1 MRRGLGCA
9 LTFALVIITSV
20 VRADWNQWRGPNRDG
35 KVVGF
40 QLPNP
45 LPKQLTRMWKVEVGT
60 GHSSPLVVGSSV
72 FVFARQDNNEVVR
85 CLELATGKEVWKQS
99 YPAPYEMNPAAQGH
113 GKGPKST
120 PVCSGGL
127 LCTLGISGILS
138 CFEAKTGR
146 VVWRHEFSKSF
157 KTTSPLYGAAMSPV
171 VDNGL
176 LIVHVGGHDDGAL
189 TAFDVKTGAVRWR
202 WTGDGPGYA
211 SPIIVTLGGMRQVVT
226 QTQKMCVG
234 VSAQNGQLL
243 WSIPFKTAYDQ
254 NAVTPVAVGDMI
266 VFGGMR
272 QPTFAL
278 RVRNNGNQWR
288 AEKVWETTG
297 ATFYMSTPVAS
308 GNRLYGM
315 SEKQGGQMCTIDAA
329 SGKVEWTGDARLSAN
344 AATFDTSSA
353 LLVLTTNSNL
363 HVFQKNGAA
372 LAEIARYQVADS
384 PTWASP
390 AFIGNRVLVK
400 DATSLALWE
409 FGK

>member
-1 MRRGLGCA
+1 MSKLLLLA
-9 LTFALVIITSV
+9 FVFVINTSV

-35 KVVGF
+35 KVGGF

-45 LPKQLTRMWKVEVGT
+45 LPKQLVRKWKVEVGT
-60 GHSSPLVVGSSV
+60 GHSSPLVVGNHV
-72 FVFARQDNNEVVR
+72 FIFARQDDNEVVR
-85 CLELATGKEVWKQS
+85 CLELTTGKEVWKQS
-99 YPAPYEMNPAAQGH
+99 YPAPYEMNPAARGH

-120 PVCSGGL
+120 PVWSGGL
-127 LCTLGISGILS
+127 LGTLGISGILS
-138 CFEAKTGR
+138 CVDTRTGK
-146 VVWRHEFSKSF
+146 VVWRREFSRSF

-189 TAFDVKTGAVRWR
+189 MAFDVKTGATRWR
-202 WTGDGPGYA
+202 WTGDGPAYA
-211 SPIIVTLGGMRQVVT
+211 SPIIVTLGGLRQVVT
-226 QTQKMCVG
+226 QTQTMCVG

-243 WSIPFKTAYDQ
+243 WSVPFKTAYDQ
-254 NAVTPVAVGDMI
+254 NAVTPVAVGDMV
-266 VFGGMR
+266 VFGGTR

-278 RVRNNGNQWR
+278 RVRNSGNQWR

-297 ATFYMSTPVAS
+297 ATFYLSTPVAS

-315 SEKQGGQMCTIDAA
+315 SEKQGGQMCSIDAA
-329 SGKVEWTGDARLSAN
+329 SGKVEWTGDARLGAN
-344 AATFDTSSA
+344 AAIFDAGSA
-353 LLVLTTNSNL
+353 LLVLTTNANL

-390 AFIGNRVLVK
+390 AFAGNRVLIK
-400 DATSLALWE
+400 DATSLTLWE
-409 FGK
+409 FRS